1 LIKYVIIIK
10 KGYDAMNFL
19 NFILDDVK
27 KYSEIVSKVINID
40 VEIMDSSFTRIAG
53 TGTLKEKVGL
63 NMKDESHIYHQVLK
77 TKKTIIIFEPR
88 EDTHCLTCQKK
99 NLCKEELEI
108 STPIIYQDEVIGV
121 IGLICFEKDKKYDF
135 IEKKDLYIQFL
146 EQIAEF
152 ISYKVYAYFSSLQLK
167 RDNEILSNIIDR
179 VQDIILLTNRKNQI
193 ELINQ
198 KGKNILGTISKNE
211 KVNLKT
217 SSIFLNQKEFNFS
230 YSGKEISAI
239 GDIFTFSLEKNTE
252 LTKTLFVFKEISEF
266 KKYLLSFHSNS
277 SIVLLESPQ
286 MQDIYSQVSKV
297 SKNDTSVLITGESGT
312 GKEIIAKQIHDLSS
326 YSSGPFITVNC
337 GAIPE
342 SLMESELFGYTK
354 GAFTGADPKGKIGF
368 FEKANNGTIFLD
380 EIGEMPLQIQVKI
393 LRVLQDKK
401 ITPIGSRT
409 EKQINVRI
417 IAATNKN
424 LEEEVE
430 KRAFRQDLFYR
441 LSVFPIDIPPLR
453 ERKKD
458 IKILVDF
465 FVKKYYISFQKE
477 KKEISTDVYQHF
489 LEYSWPGNIRELR
502 NTIEYCMNMIE
513 EDEKTIDLK
522 HLPPKFLGNKE
533 KNEKIKTL
541 KELEKEAIL
550 NLLKIY
556 GNSSEAK
563 IIIAKSLGI
572 GIATLYRKLNFYNL

>member
-1 LIKYVIIIK
+1 
-10 KGYDAMNFL
+10 MNFL

-354 GAFTGADPKGKIGF
+354 WAFTGADPKGKIGF

-477 KKEISTDVYQHF
+477 KKEISIDVYQHF

>member
-1 LIKYVIIIK
+1 
-10 KGYDAMNFL
+10 MNFL

-354 GAFTGADPKGKIGF
+354 GAFTGSDPKGKIGF

-477 KKEISTDVYQHF
+477 KKEISIDVYQHF

>member
-1 LIKYVIIIK
+1 
-10 KGYDAMNFL
+10 MNFL

-179 VQDIILLTNRKNQI
+179 VQDIILLTNRKNEI

-430 KRAFRQDLFYR
+430 KRNFRQDLFYR

-453 ERKKD
+453 EKKKD

>member
-1 LIKYVIIIK
+1 
-10 KGYDAMNFL
+10 MNFL

-430 KRAFRQDLFYR
+430 KRNFRQDLFYR

-458 IKILVDF
+458 IKTLVDF
-465 FVKKYYISFQKE
+465 FIKKYYISFQKE
-477 KKEISTDVYQHF
+477 QKEISADVYQHF
-489 LEYSWPGNIRELR
+489 LEYSWPGNIRELK

-513 EDEKTIDLK
+513 ENEKTIDLK

-533 KNEKIKTL
+533 KDEKIKTL
-541 KELEKEAIL
+541 KELEKEAISK
-550 NLLKIY
+550 LLKIY

-563 IIIAKSLGI
+563 KIIAKSLGV
-572 GIATLYRKLNFYNL
+572 GIATLYRKLSSYNL

>member
-1 LIKYVIIIK
+1 
-10 KGYDAMNFL
+10 MNFL

-121 IGLICFEKDKKYDF
+121 IGLICFEKNKKYDF

-458 IKILVDF
+458 IKILADF

>member
-1 LIKYVIIIK
+1 
-10 KGYDAMNFL
+10 MNFL

-27 KYSEIVSKVINID
+27 KYSEIISKVINID
-40 VEIMDSSFTRIAG
+40 VEIMDSSFIRIAG
-53 TGTLKEKVGL
+53 TGNLKEKVGL
-63 NMKDESHIYHQVLK
+63 NMKDESHIYHHVLK
-77 TKKTIIIFEPR
+77 NKKTTIILEPR
-88 EDTHCLTCQKK
+88 EEKHCFYCQKK
-99 NLCKEELEI
+99 ELCKEELEI
-108 STPIIYQDEVIGV
+108 STPIIYQEEVIGV
-121 IGLICFEKDKKYDF
+121 IGLICFEKNKKYDF
-135 IEKKDLYIQFL
+135 IEKKDLYIEFL
-146 EQIAEF
+146 EQISKF
-152 ISYKVYAYFSSLQLK
+152 ISYKVYVYFSNLQLK
-167 RDNEILSNIIDR
+167 RDNEILSNIINR
-179 VQDIILLTNRKNQI
+179 VQDIIILTNRKNQI
-193 ELINQ
+193 ELINK
-198 KGKNILGTISKNE
+198 KGKSILGDITNKE
-211 KVNLKT
+211 KLILKT
-217 SSIFLNQKEFNFS
+217 SSNFLNQKEFSFL
-230 YSGKEISAI
+230 YSGKEITAI
-239 GDIFTFSLEKNTE
+239 GDIFTFSLENSKE

-266 KKYLLSFHSNS
+266 KNYLLSFHGNS
-277 SIVLLESPQ
+277 SIILLESPQ
-286 MQDIYSQVSKV
+286 MQNIYSQVSKV
-297 SKNDTSVLITGESGT
+297 AKNNTSVLITGESGT

-326 YSSGPFITVNC
+326 YSDGAFIIVNC
-337 GAIPE
+337 SAIPE
-342 SLMESELFGYTK
+342 SLLESELFGYTK

-430 KRAFRQDLFYR
+430 KRNFRQDLFYR

-458 IKILVDF
+458 IKTLVDF
-465 FVKKYYISFQKE
+465 FIKKYYISFQKE
-477 KKEISTDVYQHF
+477 QKEISTDVYQHF
-489 LEYSWPGNIRELR
+489 LEYSWPGNIRELK

-513 EDEKTIDLK
+513 ENEKTIDLK

-533 KNEKIKTL
+533 KDEKIKTL
-541 KELEKEAIL
+541 KELEKEAIS

-563 IIIAKSLGI
+563 KIIAKSLGV
-572 GIATLYRKLNFYNL
+572 GIATLYRKLNSYNL

>member
-1 LIKYVIIIK
+1 
-10 KGYDAMNFL
+10 MNFL

-88 EDTHCLTCQKK
+88 EDTHCFTCQKK

-477 KKEISTDVYQHF
+477 QKEISPNVYQHF

-513 EDEKTIDLK
+513 ENEKTIDLK

-563 IIIAKSLGI
+563 ITIAKSLGI
-572 GIATLYRKLNFYNL
+572 GIATLYRKLNLYNL

>member
-1 LIKYVIIIK
+1 
-10 KGYDAMNFL
+10 MNFL

-88 EDTHCLTCQKK
+88 EDTHCFTCQKK
-99 NLCKEELEI
+99 DLCKEELEI

-179 VQDIILLTNRKNQI
+179 VQDIILLTNRKNEI

-401 ITPIGSRT
+401 ITPIGSRM

-541 KELEKEAIL
+541 KELEKEAIS

-563 IIIAKSLGI
+563 KIIAKSLGV

>member
-1 LIKYVIIIK
+1 
-10 KGYDAMNFL
+10 MNFL

-88 EDTHCLTCQKK
+88 EDTHCFTCQKK

-179 VQDIILLTNRKNQI
+179 VQDIILLTNRKNEI

-211 KVNLKT
+211 KLNLKT

-477 KKEISTDVYQHF
+477 QKEISPNVYQHF

-513 EDEKTIDLK
+513 ENEKTIDLK

-563 IIIAKSLGI
+563 ITIAKSLGI
-572 GIATLYRKLNFYNL
+572 GIATLYRKLNLYNL

>member
-1 LIKYVIIIK
+1 
-10 KGYDAMNFL
+10 MNFL

-88 EDTHCLTCQKK
+88 EDTHCFTCQKK

-179 VQDIILLTNRKNQI
+179 VQDIILLTNRKNEI

-211 KVNLKT
+211 KLNLKT

-424 LEEEVE
+424 LEEEVK

-477 KKEISTDVYQHF
+477 QKEISPNVYQHF

-513 EDEKTIDLK
+513 ENEKTIDLK

-563 IIIAKSLGI
+563 ITIAKSLGI
-572 GIATLYRKLNFYNL
+572 GIATLYRKLNLYNL

>member
-1 LIKYVIIIK
+1 
-10 KGYDAMNFL
+10 MNFL

-88 EDTHCLTCQKK
+88 EDTHCFTCQKK
-99 NLCKEELEI
+99 DLCKEELEI

-121 IGLICFEKDKKYDF
+121 IGLICFEKNKKYDF

-146 EQIAEF
+146 EQISKF
-152 ISYKVYAYFSSLQLK
+152 ISYKVYVYFSSLQLK

-179 VQDIILLTNRKNQI
+179 VQDIIVLTNRKNEI
-193 ELINQ
+193 ELINK
-198 KGKNILGTISKNE
+198 KGKNILGSIYEDE

-266 KKYLLSFHSNS
+266 KNYLLSFHGNS
-277 SIVLLESPQ
+277 SIILLESPQ
-286 MQDIYSQVSKV
+286 MQDIYSHVSKV
-297 SKNDTSVLITGESGT
+297 AKNDTSVLITGESGT

-326 YSSGPFITVNC
+326 YSNGPFITVNC

-430 KRAFRQDLFYR
+430 KRNFRQDLFYR

-458 IKILVDF
+458 IKILVNF
-465 FVKKYYISFQKE
+465 FVKKYYISFQMEQKD
-477 KKEISTDVYQHF
+477 ISTEVYQYF

-502 NTIEYCMNMIE
+502 NTIEYCMNIIE
-513 EDEKTIDLK
+513 ENEKSIELK
-522 HLPPKFLGNKE
+522 HLPPKLLNNKE
-533 KNEKIKTL
+533 KDKKIKTL
-541 KELEKEAIL
+541 AELERDAIQ
-550 NLLKIY
+550 NLLQIY

-563 IIIAKSLGI
+563 KIIAKSLGI
-572 GIATLYRKLNFYNL
+572 GIATLYRKIKNLEV

>member
-1 LIKYVIIIK
+1 
-10 KGYDAMNFL
+10 MNFL

-27 KYSEIVSKVINID
+27 KYSEIISKVINID
-40 VEIMDSSFTRIAG
+40 VEIMDSSFIRIAG
-53 TGTLKEKVGL
+53 TGNLKEKVGL
-63 NMKDESHIYHQVLK
+63 NMKDESHIYHHVLK
-77 TKKTIIIFEPR
+77 NKKTTIILEPR
-88 EDTHCLTCQKK
+88 EEKHCFYCQKK
-99 NLCKEELEI
+99 ELCKEELEI
-108 STPIIYQDEVIGV
+108 STPIIYQEEVIGV
-121 IGLICFEKDKKYDF
+121 IGLICFEKNKKYDF
-135 IEKKDLYIQFL
+135 IEKKDLYIEFL
-146 EQIAEF
+146 EQISKF
-152 ISYKVYAYFSSLQLK
+152 ISYKVYVYFSNLQLK
-167 RDNEILSNIIDR
+167 RDNEILSNIINR
-179 VQDIILLTNRKNQI
+179 VQDIIILTNRKNQI
-193 ELINQ
+193 ELINK
-198 KGKNILGTISKNE
+198 KGKSILGDITNKE
-211 KVNLKT
+211 KLILKT
-217 SSIFLNQKEFNFS
+217 SSNFLNQKEFSFL
-230 YSGKEISAI
+230 YSGKEITAI
-239 GDIFTFSLEKNTE
+239 GDIFTFSLENSKE

-266 KKYLLSFHSNS
+266 KNYLLSFHGNS
-277 SIVLLESPQ
+277 SIILLESPQ
-286 MQDIYSQVSKV
+286 MQNIYSQVSKV
-297 SKNDTSVLITGESGT
+297 AKNNTSVLITGESGT

-326 YSSGPFITVNC
+326 YSDGAFIIVNC
-337 GAIPE
+337 SAIPE
-342 SLMESELFGYTK
+342 SLLESELFGYTK

-417 IAATNKN
+417 ITATNKN
-424 LEEEVE
+424 LEEEV
-430 KRAFRQDLFYR
+430 KKGNFRQDLFYR

-458 IKILVDF
+458 IKTLVEF
-465 FVKKYYISFQKE
+465 FIKKYYISFQKE

>member
-1 LIKYVIIIK
+1 
-10 KGYDAMNFL
+10 MNFL

-458 IKILVDF
+458 IKTLVEF
-465 FVKKYYISFQKE
+465 FIKKYYISFQKE

>member
-1 LIKYVIIIK
+1 
-10 KGYDAMNFL
+10 MNFL

-477 KKEISTDVYQHF
+477 KKEISIDVYQHF

>member
-1 LIKYVIIIK
+1 
-10 KGYDAMNFL
+10 MNFL

-430 KRAFRQDLFYR
+430 KRAFRKDLFYR

-477 KKEISTDVYQHF
+477 KKEISIDVYQHF

>member
-1 LIKYVIIIK
+1 
-10 KGYDAMNFL
+10 MNFL

-88 EDTHCLTCQKK
+88 EDTHCFTCQKK
-99 NLCKEELEI
+99 DLCKEELEI

-430 KRAFRQDLFYR
+430 KRNFRQDLFYR

-458 IKILVDF
+458 IKTLVEF
-465 FVKKYYISFQKE
+465 FIKKYYISFQKE
-477 KKEISTDVYQHF
+477 QKEISADVYQHF
-489 LEYSWPGNIRELR
+489 LEYSWPGNIRELK

-513 EDEKTIDLK
+513 ENEKMIDLK

-533 KNEKIKTL
+533 KDEKIKTL
-541 KELEKEAIL
+541 KELEKEAIS

-563 IIIAKSLGI
+563 KIIAKSLGV

>member
-1 LIKYVIIIK
+1 
-10 KGYDAMNFL
+10 MNFL

-88 EDTHCLTCQKK
+88 EDTHCFTCQKK

-179 VQDIILLTNRKNQI
+179 VQDIILLTNRKNEI

-430 KRAFRQDLFYR
+430 KRNFRQDLFYR

-458 IKILVDF
+458 IKTLVEF
-465 FVKKYYISFQKE
+465 FIKKYYISFQKE
-477 KKEISTDVYQHF
+477 QKEISADVYQHF
-489 LEYSWPGNIRELR
+489 LEYSWPGNIRELK

-513 EDEKTIDLK
+513 ENEKTIDLK

-533 KNEKIKTL
+533 KDEKIKTL
-541 KELEKEAIL
+541 KELEKEAIS

-563 IIIAKSLGI
+563 KIIAKSLGI
-572 GIATLYRKLNFYNL
+572 GIATFYRNLSSYNL

>member
-1 LIKYVIIIK
+1 
-10 KGYDAMNFL
+10 MNFL

-239 GDIFTFSLEKNTE
+239 GDIFAFSLEKNTE

-477 KKEISTDVYQHF
+477 KKEISRDVYQHF